1 MQSAAGFS
9 AAYIPNN
16 CLFRRRV
23 CIRAIHDV
31 DEDEGKNKTN
41 DIAKDRTNKAA
52 HITGRIHVAGEAE
65 NTTRRHNERAGIE
78 DSRDNSAN
86 CTRNHGS
93 DDDLLVLQNY
103 AVQGR
108 FCNSAQARN
117 GTAESKA
124 LFARILRAESKRQA
138 SADDTHATAKK
149 SKDRVGTDGHNI
161 VDGDHNEGPMESKR
175 NHDEAK
181 YRSKNNAAK
190 NGAELI
196 DRQYGSRKQGARLL
210 DNRPTTRSEMGAAIA
225 TVRNGTSANA
235 KASGRTARSHL

>member
-78 DSRDNSAN
+78 DSRDNGAN

-181 YRSKNNAAK
+181 YRSKNNA
-190 NGAELI
+190 E
-196 DRQYGSRKQGARLL
+196 RRKG
-210 DNRPTTRSEMGAAIA
+210 I
-225 TVRNGTSANA
+225 
-235 KASGRTARSHL
+235 